1 MNFLNRRM
9 FQAGGSTNPYF
20 YINAE
25 GNKEF
30 LSADG
35 LKNDLQTIDST
46 TLKALIQ
53 NPDVTYSPATQELF
67 RQVVAE
73 RKAPIS
79 SIDPSMFEFGAMLPD
94 FFSLKQGAGELG
106 RFIGGGLGTFAETG
120 INLGRYLAQG
130 LSERT
135 PGQPEF
141 KPIDYFPSEIYP
153 FYPETVSGQSPFGER
168 MINYDAL
175 ARQGYTN
182 EQLDKVLGRS
192 VLDFSEDIAEL
203 EKEPVVTE
211 GTEEDVV
218 EQAPSIPTPI
228 TGGETLGR
236 SSDIDIARRQ
246 IEFEKSMIG
255 RDEFGELLPD
265 DRPDFTSQ
273 LPSPERTSPVDLPPA
288 VENEIQNALDELEGM
303 TVPELVPETKPSVT
317 FEKPKIDLQNVDTE
331 ITIDDL
337 NRERAS
343 QLPPKETSGVFGS
356 DRFLDF
362 IRNVGGELARTGQLG
377 EGLAS
382 GAAKAAEERAARDLL
397 QEEEARKFED
407 AKKLL
412 QIEAGLTGDEELSVS
427 DLDKITSKE
436 DELSTNLRNF
446 QKSENTL
453 SNLNYVIQT
462 LDQGGA
468 TGLKG
473 FFGEATDIVEAAI
486 KSDTG
491 KSFEELNPRTRANAL
506 LKVLRQ
512 ANVREILGESG
523 KTISNLDRQIVE
535 DVFGDIKI
543 GTPVSVS
550 LKKLEDSRSRIINGM
565 EESKNKITSAKTFF
579 DRVQFNSAVYN
590 SNLNLINRINN
601 FDFNNA
607 LQFIKSQGIS
617 PNTSI
622 TDISLDPNAVI

>member
-1 MNFLNRRM
+1 MNFLNRKM
-9 FQAGGSTNPYF
+9 FQAGGSVTYEDGTVDRITVQDFANQLANLSDSELFALRNSSDTGQIKLTMDLKSMLDDVTNRKAIPLFSNLGANLQSGRSLLEDYARTAKGVF
-20 YINAE
+20 LPAVAGISRQLLSEEALEKRPRLQALQDFDSPIYGQGLEGALATGVRGGRSEAE
-25 GNKEF
+25 
-30 LSADG
+30 
-35 LKNDLQTIDST
+35 LKNILQPSTLDLTSDID
-46 TLKALIQ
+46 
-53 NPDVTYSPATQELF
+53 ELLEE
-67 RQVVAE
+67 E
-73 RKAPIS
+73 R
-79 SIDPSMFEFGAMLPD
+79 
-94 FFSLKQGAGELG
+94 
-106 RFIGGGLGTFAETG
+106 
-120 INLGRYLAQG
+120 
-130 LSERT
+130 
-135 PGQPEF
+135 
-141 KPIDYFPSEIYP
+141 
-153 FYPETVSGQSPFGER
+153 
-168 MINYDAL
+168 
-175 ARQGYTN
+175 
-182 EQLDKVLGRS
+182 QLDEEVS
-192 VLDFSEDIAEL
+192 AVEDPITL
-203 EKEPVVTE
+203 TPSPV
-211 GTEEDVV
+211 
-218 EQAPSIPTPI
+218 

-236 SSDIDIARRQ
+236 SSDLDIARRQ

-255 RDEFGELLPD
+255 RDEFGDPLPQG
-265 DRPDFTSQ
+265 RPDFVSQ
-273 LPSPERTSPVDLPPA
+273 LPSPDRTEPVDLPPA
-288 VENEIQNALDELEGM
+288 VENEIQNALDELEGV
-303 TVPELVPETKPSVT
+303 TIPELIPETKPSVT
-317 FEKPKIDLQNVDTE
+317 LEKPKIDLQNVDTE
-331 ITIDDL
+331 ITVDDL
-337 NRERAS
+337 NRERAPK
-343 QLPPKETSGVFGS
+343 LPPRETSGVFGS

-412 QIEAGLTGDEELSVS
+412 QIEAGLTGEEELSVS

-436 DELSTNLRNF
+436 EELSTNLRNF

-462 LDQGGA
+462 LDEGGA

-550 LKKLEDSRSRIINGM
+550 LKKLEDSRSRIVNGM

-607 LQFIKSQGIS
+607 LQFIKTQGIS
-617 PNTSI
+617 PNISI

>member
-1 MNFLNRRM
+1 M

-135 PGQPEF
+135 PEQPEF
-141 KPIDYFPSEIYP
+141 KPIDYFPSEIFP

-175 ARQGYTN
+175 LRQGLTN
-182 EQLDKVLGRS
+182 DRLDKVLGRS

-265 DRPDFTSQ
+265 RPDFTSQ
-273 LPSPERTSPVDLPPA
+273 LPSPERTEPVDLPPA

>member
-1 MNFLNRRM
+1 MNFLNRKM
-9 FQAGGSTNPYF
+9 FQAGGS
-20 YINAE
+20 
-25 GNKEF
+25 
-30 LSADG
+30 
-35 LKNDLQTIDST
+35 
-46 TLKALIQ
+46 
-53 NPDVTYSPATQELF
+53 VTYEDGTVDRITVQDFANQLANLSDSELF
-67 RQVVAE
+67 ALRN
-73 RKAPIS
+73 S
-79 SIDPSMFEFGAMLPD
+79 SDAGQIKLTMD
-94 FFSLKQGAGELG
+94 LK
-106 RFIGGGLGTFAETG
+106 
-120 INLGRYLAQG
+120 
-130 LSERT
+130 
-135 PGQPEF
+135 
-141 KPIDYFPSEIYP
+141 
-153 FYPETVSGQSPFGER
+153 
-168 MINYDAL
+168 
-175 ARQGYTN
+175 
-182 EQLDKVLGRS
+182 S
-192 VLDFSEDIAEL
+192 VLDDVTNRKAIPLTKNIGSNLRSGRSLLEDYGRTAKGVFLPAVAGISRQLLSEEAIENRPRLQALQDFDSPIYGQGLEGALAAGVRGGRSEAEL
-203 EKEPVVTE
+203 QNILQPSPLDLTSDIDELLEEERQLDEEVSAVEDPITLTPSPV
-211 GTEEDVV
+211 
-218 EQAPSIPTPI
+218 

-236 SSDIDIARRQ
+236 SSDLDIARRQ

-255 RDEFGELLPD
+255 RDEFGDPLPEG
-265 DRPDFTSQ
+265 RPA
-273 LPSPERTSPVDLPPA
+273 PVDLPPA
-288 VENEIQNALDELEGM
+288 VENEIQNALDELEGV
-303 TVPELVPETKPSVT
+303 TIPELVPETKPSVT
-317 FEKPKIDLQNVDTE
+317 LEKPKIDLQNVDTE

-337 NRERAS
+337 NRERAPK
-343 QLPPKETSGVFGS
+343 LPPRETSGVFGS

-412 QIEAGLTGDEELSVS
+412 QIEAGLTGEEELSVS

-462 LDQGGA
+462 LDEGGA

-607 LQFIKSQGIS
+607 LQFIKTQGIS